1 MDSVTTYYLEMK
13 SAASLKEKSDAQG
26 LEIREVEIKQFE
38 FNRFLY
44 VLVGSQWQWTGRLS
58 WSDQQWKSCVE
69 VENHRTWVAYMQ
81 GTPAGYFELQRA
93 GREVEILYFGLAPR
107 FTGRGLG
114 GYMLSEAIKLAWDWQ
129 EPERVWVHTC
139 SLDHEYA
146 LANYK
151 ARGMQLYRVE
161 TEQ

>member
-1 MDSVTTYYLEMK
+1 MGIVTTYYLEMK

-44 VLVGSQWQWTGRLS
+44 DLVGSQWQWTERLS

-69 VENHRTWVAYMQ
+69 VEDHRTWAAYMQ
-81 GTPAGYFELQRA
+81 GTPAGYFELRRE

-114 GYMLSEAIKLAWDWQ
+114 GYMLSEAIKLAWGWQ

-139 SLDHEYA
+139 TLDHEYA

-151 ARGMQLYRVE
+151 ARGMELYRVE
-161 TEQ
+161 TEP